1 MAELPDSAREMIGAV
16 ATAFTELP
24 DTAVPPSDTASDVDG
39 PIGWSGYD
47 AARRRAR
54 QRTGERESV
63 VAGTGVVDETEAVL
77 IAFDFGFLGGS
88 IGHHTGELI
97 ETAFGHARR
106 MRLPVVSLIATGG
119 SRMQEGMRALTQLQR
134 IARHAAS
141 TRDEGLP
148 QVAVLRDPTTG
159 GGWATLGAGADVTLA
174 VGGAQVGFAGSRVRP
189 PGDAGAYTAEGQFA
203 AGHVDQIVE
212 PDLLRP
218 RLGRWLR
225 LLTGAATEPPPPPR
239 ALVAAREST
248 RGSTEPR
255 TEPATELP
263 ATGWDAVLRARAA
276 HRPRAQSYVDDYF
289 EWRENIRGDR
299 CGGVDDGVLCG
310 FGYRDGGVVA
320 YAAQCGTATT
330 PAGFRTAARL
340 VRLADRLGIPVLT
353 LVDTPGAANDA
364 EAERAGAGPAIAE
377 LFTAVASA
385 TVPVTTLIIGEGGSG
400 GALAFA
406 AADRMWITPDAYFSV
421 TSPEAAARILKL
433 DTDTDAVPATAD
445 QLRLR
450 PQDLVDLGIARGIA
464 H

>member
-1 MAELPDSAREMIGAV
+1 MADLPDSGREVIGLV
-16 ATAFTELP
+16 ASAFTELP
-24 DTAVPPSDTASDVDG
+24 GTDGTPPAEVDG
-39 PIGWSGYD
+39 PIGWPGYH
-47 AARRRAR
+47 AACDRAR

-63 VAGTGVVDETEAVL
+63 VAGTGVIDGTEAVL

-88 IGHHTGELI
+88 IGRRTGDRI
-97 ETAFGHARR
+97 EAAFACARR
-106 MRLPVVSLIATGG
+106 TGLPVVSLIATGG

-134 IARHAAS
+134 IARQAAL
-141 TRDEGLP
+141 TRGEGLP
-148 QVAVLRDPTTG
+148 QVAVLRNPTTG
-159 GGWATLGAGADVTLA
+159 GGWATLGAGADVALA

-212 PDLLRP
+212 PQLLRE

-225 LLTGAATEPPPPPR
+225 LLTAPSAEPPPPPR
-239 ALVAAREST
+239 ALAAQVASV
-248 RGSTEPR
+248 EPP
-255 TEPATELP
+255 T
-263 ATGWDAVLRARAA
+263 TGWDAVLRARSADRPAA
-276 HRPRAQSYVDDYF
+276 RSYVEDYF
-289 EWRENIRGDR
+289 DWREDIRGDR
-299 CGGVDDGVLCG
+299 SGGVDDGVLCG
-310 FGYRDGGVVA
+310 FGHRDGATVA

-353 LVDTPGAANDA
+353 LVDTPGAANDS

-385 TVPVTTLIIGEGGSG
+385 TVPVTTLVIGEGGSG

-421 TSPEAAARILKL
+421 TSPEAAARILKR
-433 DTDTDAVPATAD
+433 DADDVPETAD

-450 PQDLVDLGIARGIA
+450 PQDLVDLGIARGIVD
-464 H
+464 